1 MKPGAIN
8 INRVVPGLI
17 EKLNPTQKTGS
28 GSEITD
34 GGGFAKELSKLIDS
48 VNDLQMDSNKM
59 QEAFLNGDPVEL
71 HQVMIKAEEAGVA
84 MELLLEIRDKL
95 VSAYNELSQMP
106 M

>member
-8 INRVVPGLI
+8 VNRLVPGLV
-17 EKLNPTQKTGS
+17 EKLNPAQKTGG
-28 GSEITD
+28 GSEVVD
-34 GGGFAKELSKLIDS
+34 GGSFAKELSKLIDS
-48 VNDLQMDSNKM
+48 VNDLQMDSSKM

-84 MELLLEIRDKL
+84 MDLLLEIRDKL